1 MKDDIQSFR
10 LFIFILFWLF
20 MLTVYVG
27 VQHY

>member
-10 LFIFILFWLF
+10 LFLFILFWLF